1 MLYPAIYGRPEHDGI
16 EYDCF
21 EKSINIL
28 TNDLDYTYIFS
39 NNGRD
44 DSVTKDLSSYRDALR
59 GKKFVEYFNN
69 YAEDVDGNVYSWSD
83 VNVKYNSSRGCFY
96 LPESFEN
103 DIEVGNVVL
112 ANDGPKQKYNK
123 YRVYSKSANYNSLS
137 DEWIQYIDVKEQ
149 NNIIQPS
156 NQYGKFNYN
165 IKSEKQEN
173 YVLVGG
179 FIKEDGSW
187 KYKSWWE
194 EKIEGGGE
202 IIM

>member
-28 TNDLDYTYIFS
+28 TNDLDFTYKFA
-39 NNGRD
+39 NNGTA

-59 GKKFVEYFNN
+59 GKKIVEYFNN

-112 ANDGPKQKYNK
+112 ANDAPKQKYNK
-123 YRVYSKSANYNSLS
+123 YKVYSKSDSLGS
-137 DEWIQYIDVKEQ
+137 VWIERINAKEQ
-149 NNIIQPS
+149 NSIIQPS

-202 IIM
+202 SIN